1 MKKLFLCMS
10 VTAIVAGHYVEAM
23 ENQENSSNQKLVA
36 VKAAI
41 DSGKFC
47 TVFAQLEHVDA
58 TWFKQNKKEILATI
72 EATKLKWLGVRK
84 EDNYLAKMTEIQKEW
99 LKPLDLMCDGVTCL
113 EEDFNQK
120 EMQAHLNERVNRRKS

>member
-10 VTAIVAGHYVEAM
+10 VTAIVATQHVEAM
-23 ENQENSSNQKLVA
+23 ENQENSSDQKLVA

-58 TWFKQNKKEILATI
+58 TWFKKNKKEILATI
-72 EATKLKWLGVRK
+72 EATKLKWLGVKK
-84 EDNYLAKMTEIQKEW
+84 EDNYLARMTETQKEW
-99 LKPLDLMCDGVTCL
+99 LKPLDLMHDGVACL
-113 EEDFNQK
+113 EKDFDQK
-120 EMQAHLNERVNRRKS
+120 EWQARFDALVNGRKS